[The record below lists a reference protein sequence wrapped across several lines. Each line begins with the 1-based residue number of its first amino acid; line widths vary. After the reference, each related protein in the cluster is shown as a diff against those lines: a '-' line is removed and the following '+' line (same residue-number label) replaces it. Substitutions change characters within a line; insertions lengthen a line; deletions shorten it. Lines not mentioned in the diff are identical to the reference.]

1 MTKKTLV
8 ERRKHKRIQV
18 RTGAFVGVGPHFN
31 QVGPLIDI
39 SMGGLAFRYMAREKQ
54 PDGLSLDIFL
64 TDRDFYL
71 DYVPFTAVSDFKTP
85 DTTTRRCS
93 VQFGNLTQSQIS
105 CLEHFIAAYTS
116 PSRPYRV
123 PTASEKS

>member
-54 PDGLSLDIFL
+54 LGGLSLDIFL

-71 DYVPFTAVSDFKTP
+71 SYVPFKAVSDSKTP

-93 VQFGNLTQSQIS
+93 VKFANLTQSQIS
-105 CLEHFIAAYTS
+105 CLEHFIASYTS
-116 PSRPYRV
+116 PSRSYHV
-123 PTASEKS
+123 ATAPEKS